1 MARVSLDE
9 AVVAR
14 LEKGGERF
22 EVLVDPEGARKL
34 REGEDVDVEEILAVE
49 QVFRD
54 ARKGE
59 RASEQAMEEVF
70 GTTEPVKVAE
80 IIIKEGQIQLTAE
93 QRRKMQEEVK
103 RQIIHMIARRA
114 VDPRTGAPHPPER
127 IERAMEEAGVHIDPM
142 KSAEEQVKEVIKQLR
157 PHLPLKFEEVKVAIR
172 IPAKYTGQAMGVVRE
187 YGDIEQE
194 EWQQDGSW
202 IAVVRLPAGVQDD
215 FFERLNEITKGDY
228 ESKILER
235 EKVEGP

>member
-1 MARVSLDE
+1 MARVSLED

-34 REGEDVDVEEILAVE
+34 REGEDVNVEEILAVE

-59 RASEQAMEEVF
+59 RASEQVMEELF
-70 GTTEPVKVAE
+70 GTSDPVKVAE
-80 IIIKEGQIQLTAE
+80 IVIKEGEIQLTAE

-103 RQIIHMIARRA
+103 RKIIHIIARRA

-127 IERAMEEAGVHIDPM
+127 IEQAMEEAGVHIDPM
-142 KSAEEQVKEVIKQLR
+142 KSAEEQVKDVIKQLR
-157 PHLPLKFEEVKVAIR
+157 PTLPMKFEEVKVAIR
-172 IPAKYTGQAMGVVRE
+172 IPAKYTGQAMGIVRE
-187 YGDIEQE
+187 FGDIERE
-194 EWQQDGSW
+194 EWQSDGAW
-202 IAVVRLPAGVQDD
+202 IAVVRLPAGLQDE
-215 FFERLNEITKGDY
+215 FFEKLNEITKGDF

-235 EKVEGP
+235 ESVEGP

>member
-1 MARVSLDE
+1 MARVSLEE

-70 GTTEPVKVAE
+70 GTTEPTKVAE

-103 RQIIHMIARRA
+103 KQIIHMIAKRA

-157 PHLPLKFEEVKVAIR
+157 PHLPMKFEEVKVAIR
-172 IPAKYTGQAMGVVRE
+172 IPAKYTGQAMGIVRE

-194 EWQQDGSW
+194 EWQEDGSW
-202 IAVVRLPAGVQDD
+202 VAVVKLPAGVQED
-215 FFERLNEITKGDY
+215 FFEKLNEVTKGDY

-235 EKVEGP
+235 KKLEGP

>member
-1 MARVSLDE
+1 MARVSLEE

>member
-70 GTTEPVKVAE
+70 GTTEPTKVAE
-80 IIIKEGQIQLTAE
+80 VIIKEGQIQLTAE
-93 QRRKMQEEVK
+93 QRRRMQEEVK
-103 RQIIHMIARRA
+103 KRIVHMIARRA
-114 VDPRTGAPHPPER
+114 VDPRTGTPHPPER

-142 KSAEEQVKEVIKQLR
+142 KSAEEQVKEVIKAIR
-157 PHLPLKFEEVKVAIR
+157 PILPLKFEEVKIAVR
-172 IPAKYTGQAMGVVRE
+172 IPPQYTGQAMGIVRE
-187 YGDIEQE
+187 YGEIEQE
-194 EWQQDGSW
+194 EWQPDGAW
-202 IAVVRLPAGVQDD
+202 IAVIKLPAGVQDEL
-215 FFERLNEITKGDY
+215 FERLNEITKGEF
-228 ESKILER
+228 ESKLLER
-235 EKVEGP
+235 EEVGGP

>member
-1 MARVSLDE
+1 MARVSLED

-59 RASEQAMEEVF
+59 RASEQAMEELF
-70 GTTEPVKVAE
+70 GTSDPIKVAE
-80 IIIKEGQIQLTAE
+80 IVIKEGEIQLTAE

-103 RQIIHMIARRA
+103 RKIVHIIARRA

-127 IERAMEEAGVHIDPM
+127 IERAMEETGVHIDPM
-142 KSAEEQVKEVIKQLR
+142 KGAEEQVKDVIKQLR
-157 PHLPLKFEEVKVAIR
+157 PVLPMKFEEVKVAIR
-172 IPAKYTGQAMGVVRE
+172 IPAKYTGQAMGIVRE
-187 YGDIEQE
+187 FGDIERE
-194 EWQQDGSW
+194 EWQYDGAW
-202 IAVVRLPAGVQDD
+202 VAVVRLPAGLQDE
-215 FFERLNEITKGDY
+215 FFEKLNEITKGDF

-235 EKVEGP
+235 ESVEGP

>member
-1 MARVSLDE
+1 MARVSLED

-34 REGEDVDVEEILAVE
+34 REGEDVDVEQILAVE

-59 RASEQAMEEVF
+59 RASEQAMEELF
-70 GTTEPVKVAE
+70 GTSNPIKVAE
-80 IIIKEGQIQLTAE
+80 IVIKEGEIQLTAE
-93 QRRKMQEEVK
+93 QRRRMQEEVK
-103 RQIIHMIARRA
+103 RKIIHIISRRA

-157 PHLPLKFEEVKVAIR
+157 PVLPMKFEEVKVAIR

-187 YGDIEQE
+187 FGDIERE
-194 EWQQDGSW
+194 EWQYDGAW
-202 IAVVRLPAGVQDD
+202 VAVVRLPAGLQDE
-215 FFERLNEITKGDY
+215 FFEKLNEITKGDF

-235 EKVEGP
+235 ESVEGP

>member
-1 MARVSLDE
+1 MARVSLED

-22 EVLVDPEGARKL
+22 EVLVDPEGARKF

-59 RASEQAMEEVF
+59 RASEQAMEELF
-70 GTTEPVKVAE
+70 GTSDPIKVAE
-80 IIIKEGQIQLTAE
+80 IVIKEGEIQLTAE
-93 QRRKMQEEVK
+93 QRRRMQEEVK
-103 RQIIHMIARRA
+103 RKIIHIIARRA

-142 KSAEEQVKEVIKQLR
+142 KSAEEQVKDVIKQLR
-157 PHLPLKFEEVKVAIR
+157 PVLPMKFEEVKVAIR

-187 YGDIEQE
+187 FGDIERE
-194 EWQQDGSW
+194 EWQYDGAW
-202 IAVVRLPAGVQDD
+202 VAVVRLPAGLQDE
-215 FFERLNEITKGDY
+215 FFEKLNEITKGDF

-235 EKVEGP
+235 ESVEGP

>member
-1 MARVSLDE
+1 MARVSLEE

-70 GTTEPVKVAE
+70 GTTEPIKVAE

-93 QRRKMQEEVK
+93 QRRKMQEEIK
-103 RQIIHMIARRA
+103 KQIIHMIARRA

>member
-1 MARVSLDE
+1 MARVSLED

-59 RASEQAMEEVF
+59 RASEQAMEELF
-70 GTTEPVKVAE
+70 GTSDPIKVAE
-80 IIIKEGQIQLTAE
+80 IVIKEGEIQLTAE

-103 RQIIHMIARRA
+103 RKIVHIIARRA

-127 IERAMEEAGVHIDPM
+127 IERAMEETGVHIDPM
-142 KSAEEQVKEVIKQLR
+142 KGAEEQVKDVIKQLR
-157 PHLPLKFEEVKVAIR
+157 PVLPMKFEEVKVAIR
-172 IPAKYTGQAMGVVRE
+172 IPAKYTGQAMGIVRE
-187 YGDIEQE
+187 FGDIERE
-194 EWQQDGSW
+194 EWQYDGAW
-202 IAVVRLPAGVQDD
+202 VAVVRLPAGLQDE
-215 FFERLNEITKGDY
+215 FFEKLNEITNGDF

-235 EKVEGP
+235 ESVEGP

>member
-1 MARVSLDE
+1 MARISLED

-59 RASEQAMEEVF
+59 RASEQAMEELF
-70 GTTEPVKVAE
+70 GTSNPIKVAE
-80 IIIKEGQIQLTAE
+80 IVIKEGEIQLTAE
-93 QRRKMQEEVK
+93 QRRKMQEEIRRK
-103 RQIIHMIARRA
+103 IIHIIARRA

-157 PHLPLKFEEVKVAIR
+157 PVLPMKFEEVKVAIR

-187 YGDIEQE
+187 FGDIERE
-194 EWQQDGSW
+194 EWQYDGAW
-202 IAVVRLPAGVQDD
+202 VAVVRLPAGLQDE
-215 FFERLNEITKGDY
+215 FFEKLNEITKGDF

-235 EKVEGP
+235 ESVEGP

>member
-187 YGDIEQE
+187 YGDVEQE

>member
-1 MARVSLDE
+1 MARVSLED

-22 EVLVDPEGARKL
+22 EVLVDPEGARKF

-59 RASEQAMEEVF
+59 RASEQAMEELF
-70 GTTEPVKVAE
+70 GTSDPIKVAE
-80 IIIKEGQIQLTAE
+80 IVIKEGEIQLTAE
-93 QRRKMQEEVK
+93 QRRRMQEEVK
-103 RQIIHMIARRA
+103 RKIIHIIARRA

-142 KSAEEQVKEVIKQLR
+142 KSAEEQVKDVIKQLR
-157 PHLPLKFEEVKVAIR
+157 PVLPMKFEEVKVAIR
-172 IPAKYTGQAMGVVRE
+172 IPAKYTGRAMGVVRE
-187 YGDIEQE
+187 FGDIERE
-194 EWQQDGSW
+194 EWQYDGAW
-202 IAVVRLPAGVQDD
+202 VAVVRLPAGLQDE
-215 FFERLNEITKGDY
+215 FFEKLNEITKGDF

-235 EKVEGP
+235 ESVEGP